1 METKT
6 RPASYISFTSEA
18 SLALFVDSLRDRNSL
33 LAFNVEQTSE
43 HGFLLTIYS
52 MNY

>member
-18 SLALFVDSLRDRNSL
+18 SLALFLDALRDRNSL
-33 LAFNVEQTSE
+33 LSFSVEQTCE

-52 MNY
+52 MSH

>member
-18 SLALFVDSLRDRNSL
+18 SLALFLDALRDRNSL
-33 LAFNVEQTSE
+33 LTFDVEQTSN
-43 HGFLLTIYS
+43 HGFLLTIHS
-52 MNY
+52 MN